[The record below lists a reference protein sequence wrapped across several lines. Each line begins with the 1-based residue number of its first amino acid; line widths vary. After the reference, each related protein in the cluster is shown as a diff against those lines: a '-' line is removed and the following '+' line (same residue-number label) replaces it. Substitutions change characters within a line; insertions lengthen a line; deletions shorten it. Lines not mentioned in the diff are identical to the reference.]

1 MSSAPLSSWGTASK
15 TWGDPGEQVGGY
27 WEERGPEAR
36 SDLHCP
42 SCVLQTGRSWEWSWE
57 ELGGQALGILED
69 TMTVGALGPCG
80 HPQGSP
86 GLLRGGWTP
95 GAWGV
100 HPKSHAHH
108 PPGLGL
114 VPVHPT

>member
-1 MSSAPLSSWGTASK
+1 M
-15 TWGDPGEQVGGY
+15 GGC

-86 GLLRGGWTP
+86 GLLRAAGPQEPGGFIPSHMLTTH
-95 GAWGV
+95 WG
-100 HPKSHAHH
+100 
-108 PPGLGL
+108 
-114 VPVHPT
+114 